1 MDPFK
6 KNFIARKISLI
17 YISFVFI
24 ILPQE
29 SISCNLDVDS
39 LFEARISLLEN
50 QMQDNVSI
58 TIESRGEDYL
68 FLDVVY
74 YLSKKRFVEYEQYRP
89 FRVSKNQLDS
99 LILWYE
105 NNKELISCE
114 KVERAYYLLQNP
126 PPFHADKNMDD
137 VYELYDQ
144 QLDSLLIEPRKR

>member
-1 MDPFK
+1 
-6 KNFIARKISLI
+6 
-17 YISFVFI
+17 
-24 ILPQE
+24 
-29 SISCNLDVDS
+29 LDVDS

>member
-1 MDPFK
+1 M
-6 KNFIARKISLI
+6 
-17 YISFVFI
+17 
-24 ILPQE
+24 
-29 SISCNLDVDS
+29 SCNLDVDS

-50 QMQDNVSI
+50 QMQDNISI
-58 TIESRGEDYL
+58 TIKSTGEDYL

-126 PPFHADKNMDD
+126 PPFHADKNMYD

>member
-1 MDPFK
+1 MKIFK
-6 KNFIARKISLI
+6 KNFITGKVNLI

-24 ILPQE
+24 ILSQE
-29 SISCNLDVDS
+29 SMSCNLDVDS

-50 QMQDNVSI
+50 QMQDNISI
-58 TIESRGEDYL
+58 TIKSTGEDYL

-105 NNKELISCE
+105 NNKELITCE

-144 QLDSLLIEPRKR
+144 QLDSLLIEPTKR